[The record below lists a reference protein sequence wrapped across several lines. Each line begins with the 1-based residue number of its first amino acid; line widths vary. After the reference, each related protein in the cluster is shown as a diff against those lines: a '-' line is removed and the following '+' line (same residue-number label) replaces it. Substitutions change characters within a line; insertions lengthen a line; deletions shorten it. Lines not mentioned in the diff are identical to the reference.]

1 MKLKIHLNIAD
12 PVVRRRVVALLR
24 ADPDVSL
31 VGNSVE
37 ADLVVDERVVATG
50 AAQAPAPPLEGATL
64 APRELEVLRLV
75 AQGLGNKEIAAALGI
90 SPHTVKYHLA
100 SVLAKLG
107 VSTRTEAV
115 TLAIRTGLVPL

>member
-1 MKLKIHLNIAD
+1 MKLRIHLNIAD
-12 PVVRRRVVALLR
+12 PVVRRRLAALLH

-31 VGNSVE
+31 VADALE

-50 AAQAPAPPLEGATL
+50 GVATARPSLEGTTL

-75 AQGLGNKEIAAALGI
+75 AQGLANKEIASHLGV

-107 VSTRTEAV
+107 VATRTEAV
-115 TLAIRTGLVPL
+115 MLGIRTGLVPL

>member
-1 MKLKIHLNIAD
+1 VKLRIHLNVAD
-12 PVVRRRVVALLR
+12 PVVRRRIAALLH
-24 ADPDVSL
+24 ADPDVSI
-31 VGNSVE
+31 VGDAVE
-37 ADLVVDERVVATG
+37 ADLVMDERVVATSG
-50 AAQAPAPPLEGATL
+50 VPATEPLEGAAL

-75 AQGLGNKEIAAALGI
+75 AQGLANKEIAAELGI

-115 TLAIRTGLVPL
+115 LLGIRTGLVPL

>member
-1 MKLKIHLNIAD
+1 VKLRIHLNIAD
-12 PVVRRRVVALLR
+12 PVVRRRIVALLR

-31 VGNSVE
+31 VGDSVA

-50 AAQAPAPPLEGATL
+50 GVPAALPALEGTEL
-64 APRELEVLRLV
+64 APRELEVLRFV
-75 AQGLGNKEIAAALGI
+75 AQGLANKEIAAQLGI

-115 TLAIRTGLVPL
+115 TLGIRTGLVPL

>member
-1 MKLKIHLNIAD
+1 MKLKIHLNIGD
-12 PVVRRRVVALLR
+12 PVVRRRVAALLH

-31 VGNSVE
+31 VGNPAE
-37 ADLVVDERVVATG
+37 ADLVVDERVVATRG
-50 AAQAPAPPLEGATL
+50 AVGSAPSLEGAAL

-75 AQGLGNKEIAAALGI
+75 AQGFGNKEVAALLGI

-107 VSTRTEAV
+107 VSSRTEAV
-115 TLAIRTGLVPL
+115 TLGIRTGLVPL